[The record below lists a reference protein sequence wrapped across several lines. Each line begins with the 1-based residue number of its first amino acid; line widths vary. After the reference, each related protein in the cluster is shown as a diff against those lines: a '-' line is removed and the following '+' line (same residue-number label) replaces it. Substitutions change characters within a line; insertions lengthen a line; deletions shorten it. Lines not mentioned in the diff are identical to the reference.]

1 LTRKKLLIEYCYQVV
16 GKDRLGFSSKV

>member
-1 LTRKKLLIEYCYQVV
+1 LTRKKLLIEYCYQLV